1 MPEKTLEAMR
11 NLWFHTGDLGFMDEA
26 GYLHFVE
33 RRTDS
38 IRRRGQNISAF
49 ELEEAVNM
57 HPAVLESAAIGV
69 PSELTEEDVMIWVVL
84 RPQLSV
90 SESAL
95 VQHCENSVAKFMVP
109 RYVQI
114 ADELPKTPTE
124 KIEKFRLKEI
134 GLSPSTWDSERSSYY
149 VG

>member
-1 MPEKTLEAMR
+1 
-11 NLWFHTGDLGFMDEA
+11 
-26 GYLHFVE
+26 
-33 RRTDS
+33 
-38 IRRRGQNISAF
+38 
-49 ELEEAVNM
+49 M

-69 PSELTEEDVMIWVVL
+69 PSELTEEDVMIWIVL
-84 RPQLSV
+84 LPQLSV

-149 VG
+149 VSQFPDVGR